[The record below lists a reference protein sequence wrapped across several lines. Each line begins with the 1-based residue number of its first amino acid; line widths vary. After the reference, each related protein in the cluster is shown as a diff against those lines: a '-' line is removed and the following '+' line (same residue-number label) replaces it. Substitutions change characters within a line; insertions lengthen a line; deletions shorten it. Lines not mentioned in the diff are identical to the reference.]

1 MCQIIYLAL
10 ALFRTPA
17 TSETLRRMREAFGAD
32 KIDST
37 SNSVEQASDVIALDF
52 EDQLIS
58 YRFTL
63 LPKRDLW
70 VCPICYAFLESKRS
84 AEENVSDGDN
94 SQEVP
99 QIDPLII
106 LGKEK
111 SINLVSQLLNRHGY
125 HH

>member
-1 MCQIIYLAL
+1 M
-10 ALFRTPA
+10 FRTPA
-17 TSETLRRMREAFGAD
+17 TDETLERMKEAFGGD
-32 KIDST
+32 VIDST

-70 VCPICYAFLESKRS
+70 VCPVCFSFLESKRL

-94 SQEVP
+94 SQEVS
-99 QIDPLII
+99 QIDPLVI
-106 LGKEK
+106 LGKE
-111 SINLVSQLLNRHGY
+111 
-125 HH
+125 